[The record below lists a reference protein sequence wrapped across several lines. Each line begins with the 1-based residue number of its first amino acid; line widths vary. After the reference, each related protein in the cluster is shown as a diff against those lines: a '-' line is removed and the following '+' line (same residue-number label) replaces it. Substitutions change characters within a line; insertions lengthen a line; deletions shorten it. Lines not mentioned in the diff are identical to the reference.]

1 MLDSFRK
8 GQRWLTLIFVSIIGL
23 VFVFFFGSGGGG
35 FGPATPS
42 GNAIVQM
49 DEIRLTSRDLGREKE
64 NTERRLRA
72 ELGDSYDQLGADRF
86 LDSQSFSALINN
98 LVLSTAAA
106 DMGLHVTKDEIRRVV
121 QASPG
126 FIDEEGR
133 FSPEAFDRF
142 AQYNYGSQRAFIRT
156 FTRDLLGQKLVQLL
170 VGQTTVS
177 DSELD
182 LQVRYELEEV
192 RLALVKLDSTTLP
205 PDQVLEDTDV
215 EAYAAANEEA
225 LRATYAE
232 REESLAVP
240 ERVRARHILALA
252 SSDATAEEETEAR
265 SRAEAALARI
275 IEGGEAFEDVA
286 TDASDDAVT
295 AARGGDLGT
304 FAEGDNDPA
313 LDAAAFGTEAG
324 ALSEVVRSAYGFHI
338 IRVDEKLPAEE
349 PTFEAHRLALAREAA
364 IAARAMEFA
373 DTRAASLAEAIES
386 GQSLEDAASELG
398 ISVDRPPAVKRR
410 PDGYVPGLGAAEELL
425 TTAFT
430 LEAGQSSPTIFDVE
444 GQRVLVQ
451 VLERTAPSAESLSA
465 DRAARRDRAEA
476 QKQNLVL
483 QSWLDDYRKQLE
495 DSGRLTINAELAL
508 GS

>member
-1 MLDSFRK
+1 MLESFRK
-8 GQRWLTLIFVSIIGL
+8 GQRWLTLIFVSVIGL

-42 GNAIVQM
+42 GNAIVQL
-49 DEIRLTSRDLGREKE
+49 DEIRLTSRDLAREKE
-64 NTERRLRA
+64 TTERRLRA

-86 LDSQSFSALINN
+86 LDSQAFSALINN

-121 QASPG
+121 QTFPI

-142 AQYNYGSQRAFIRT
+142 AQYNYGSQRAFIQT
-156 FTRDLLGQKLVQLL
+156 FTRELLGQKLVQLL
-170 VGQTTVS
+170 IGQTTVS

-192 RLALVKLDSTTLP
+192 RLALVKLDATTLP
-205 PDQVLEDTDV
+205 SDENLDDAAI
-215 EAYAAANEEA
+215 EAFAAENEEA

-232 REESLAVP
+232 REAGLALP
-240 ERVRARHILALA
+240 PRVRARHILALA
-252 SSDATAEEETEAR
+252 SADASPEEEAEAR
-265 SRAEAALARI
+265 GRAEAALARI
-275 IEGGEAFEDVA
+275 QGGEAFEDVA
-286 TDASDDAVT
+286 KDASDDAIT
-295 AARGGDLGT
+295 AAKGGDLGI

-313 LDAAAFGTEAG
+313 VDAAAFSLDAG
-324 ALSEVVRSAYGFHI
+324 AVSEVVRSAYGFHLL
-338 IRVDEKLPAEE
+338 RVEEKLPAED
-349 PTFEAHRLALAREAA
+349 PSFDAHRLDLAREAA
-364 IAARAMEFA
+364 TSARAAELA
-373 DTRAASLAEAIES
+373 DARATTLAGAIDA
-386 GQSLEDAASELG
+386 GQSLEEAADG
-398 ISVDRPPAVKRR
+398 IGLSVDRPPAVKRR

-430 LEAGQSSPTIFDVE
+430 LSSGESSSTVFDVE
-444 GQRVLVQ
+444 GQRVLMQ
-451 VLERTAPSAESLSA
+451 VLDRTAPDEEAISA
-465 DRAARRDRAEA
+465 DRAARRGRAES

-495 DSGRLTINAELAL
+495 TSGRLMINAELAL

>member
-8 GQRWLTLIFVSIIGL
+8 GQRWLTLIFVSVIGL

-49 DEIRLTSRDLGREKE
+49 DDIRLTSRDLGREKE

-86 LDSQSFSALINN
+86 LDSQAFSALINN

-133 FSPEAFDRF
+133 FSPDAFDRF
-142 AQYNYGSQRAFIRT
+142 AQYNYGSQRAFIQT

-182 LQVRYELEEV
+182 LQIRYELEEV
-192 RLALVKLDSTTLP
+192 RLALVTLDATALP
-205 PDQVLEDTDV
+205 ADQVLEDADV

-240 ERVRARHILALA
+240 PRVRARHILTLA
-252 SSDATAEEETEAR
+252 SSDATAEEEADAR
-265 SRAEAALARI
+265 SRIDAALARI
-275 IEGGEAFEDVA
+275 QGGEAFEDVA
-286 TDASDDAVT
+286 ADASDDAVT

-313 LDAAAFGTEAG
+313 LDAAAFSLDAG
-324 ALSEVVRSAYGFHI
+324 ALSDVVRSAYGFHLLQ
-338 IRVDEKLPAEE
+338 VEEKLPAEE
-349 PTFEAHRLALAREAA
+349 PTFEAHRMALAREAA
-364 IAARAMEFA
+364 TAARAAEFA
-373 DTRAASLAEAIES
+373 DTQAISLAEAIES
-386 GQSLEDAASELG
+386 GQSLEDAASALG
-398 ISVDRPPAVKRR
+398 LSVDRPPAVKRR

-425 TTAFT
+425 TTAFS
-430 LEAGQSSPTIFDVE
+430 LKSGQSSPTIFDVE

-451 VLERTAPSAESLSA
+451 VLERTAPSAESISA
-465 DRAARRDRAEA
+465 DRAARRNRAEA

-495 DSGRLTINAELAL
+495 DSGRLKINAELAL

>member
-8 GQRWLTLIFVSIIGL
+8 GQRWLTLIFVSVIGL

-49 DEIRLTSRDLGREKE
+49 DEIRLTSRDLGRERE

-86 LDSQSFSALINN
+86 LDSQAFSALISN

-121 QASPG
+121 QESPG

-133 FSPEAFDRF
+133 FSPDAFDRF
-142 AQYNYGSQRAFIRT
+142 AQYNYGSQRAFIQT
-156 FTRDLLGQKLVQLL
+156 FTRELLGQKLVQLL

-182 LQVRYELEEV
+182 LQIRYELEEV

-205 PDQVLEDTDV
+205 EDQALEDADI
-215 EAYAAANEEA
+215 EAYAAANEES

-232 REESLAVP
+232 RAESLALP
-240 ERVRARHILALA
+240 PRVRARHILALA
-252 SSDATAEEETEAR
+252 SADATEEEETEAR

-275 IEGGEAFEDVA
+275 QGGEAFEEVAEDV
-286 TDASDDAVT
+286 SDDAVT

-313 LDAAAFGTEAG
+313 LDAAAFGIEAG
-324 ALSEVVRSAYGFHI
+324 ALSPVVRSAYGFHV

-349 PTFEAHRLALAREAA
+349 PNFEAHRLALAREAA
-364 IAARAMEFA
+364 TATRAAEFA
-373 DTRAASLAEAIES
+373 DNQAAALAEAVEA
-386 GQSLEDAASELG
+386 GRSLEDAASELG
-398 ISVDRPPAVKRR
+398 LSLDRPPAVKRR

-425 TTAFT
+425 TAAFT

-451 VLERTAPSAESLSA
+451 VLERTSPSSESVNA

>member
-8 GQRWLTLIFVSIIGL
+8 GQRWLTLIFVSVIGL

-42 GNAIVQM
+42 GNAIVQL

-86 LDSQSFSALINN
+86 IDSQAFSGMISN

-142 AQYNYGSQRAFIRT
+142 AQYNYGSQRAFIQT

-170 VGQTTVS
+170 VGQTKVS

-182 LQVRYELEEV
+182 LQIRYELEEV
-192 RLALVKLDSTTLP
+192 RLALVKLDASSLP
-205 PDQVLEDTDV
+205 EDQSLEDADI
-215 EAYAAANEEA
+215 EAFASANEES

-240 ERVRARHILALA
+240 ARVRARHILALA
-252 SSDATAEEETEAR
+252 SSDATEEEETEAR
-265 SRAEAALARI
+265 GRIEAALARI
-275 IEGGEAFEDVA
+275 QGGEAFEDVA
-286 TDASDDAVT
+286 TDASDDAIT
-295 AARGGDLGT
+295 AARGGDLGA

-313 LDAAAFGTEAG
+313 LDTAAFSLEAG
-324 ALSEVVRSAYGFHI
+324 ALSEVVRSAYGFHLL
-338 IRVDEKLPAEE
+338 RVDEKLDAEE
-349 PTFEAHRLALAREAA
+349 PTFDAHRLALAREAA
-364 IAARAMEFA
+364 TAARATELA
-373 DTRAASLAEAIES
+373 DTRATSLAL
-386 GQSLEDAASELG
+386 SL
-398 ISVDRPPAVKRR
+398 IH
-410 PDGYVPGLGAAEELL
+410 
-425 TTAFT
+425 
-430 LEAGQSSPTIFDVE
+430 I
-444 GQRVLVQ
+444 
-451 VLERTAPSAESLSA
+451 
-465 DRAARRDRAEA
+465 
-476 QKQNLVL
+476 
-483 QSWLDDYRKQLE
+483 
-495 DSGRLTINAELAL
+495 
-508 GS
+508 